1 MKVAYIIEVMY
12 NSGGMERVLSV
23 CANSLCQDLDV
34 SIVTLYQKGRPTY
47 FPLDNRIHCY
57 DLGLEGVANRTL
69 LKERLTEFLMSH
81 HFDIVISMGGIDMY
95 YLHSIKDGSRK
106 IVWFHFAIN
115 IAETTWVG
123 PNPGIAKK
131 MKAKIQTWRRIYHA
145 RKYDNIVV
153 ISKADLESWKNHT
166 DKVLCIYNP
175 VTIDCSAMADN
186 CAKAVI
192 SVGRLDYQKGYDYL
206 IDTWKRVAEKHPDW
220 KLRIFGEGPLRNQLQ
235 KQIDQQQLSTIIT
248 LCGRASNIAEKY
260 VEHSIYVMS
269 SRAEGFPLALLEASA
284 CGLPLIAFD
293 CPSGPG
299 EIIEDG
305 RNGYLIPKV
314 GDIEGMANAI
324 CKLIEE
330 KELRQEMGA
339 KALERADSFSVKKVS
354 IKWMEVFNFLYY
366 GDDNKKTLQLH

>member
-1 MKVAYIIEVMY
+1 MKRIAYIIEGMY

-115 IAETTWVG
+115 IAETTWAG

-153 ISKADLESWKNHT
+153 ISKADLESWKSHT

-220 KLRIFGEGPLRNQLQ
+220 KLRIFGEGPLRNHLQ

-314 GDIEGMANAI
+314 GDVQTMAEKI
-324 CKLIEE
+324 CQLIENDNLRKQMGE
-330 KELRQEMGA
+330 NAKNLVDKYSPSKIKEEWMKLFYS
-339 KALERADSFSVKKVS
+339 LED
-354 IKWMEVFNFLYY
+354 EN
-366 GDDNKKTLQLH
+366 